1 MATTDF
7 NKLSKELSGK
17 TGFAGSFLLL
27 LIIVLVGVAL
37 VWAHFTELD
46 NVTRGGGKVISS
58 MQNQLVQASEGGVLQ
73 ASFVR
78 EGKRVKE
85 GQLLFEIDPI
95 DAKTAYD
102 QAMQMLI
109 SLKIQEVRLSS
120 EISGSEPVFN
130 LDLIQTAPTVVDT
143 EKALYLSRRAD
154 LRAQLS
160 VLEEKYNQR
169 KQQVSEVDVQVKTA
183 RETLALVQDQIAI
196 IEPLVKAGL
205 SPETELLAL
214 QRQAKDFEGSEQS
227 ALASLKRV
235 NSSIAEIEEQI
246 SSTTQSYS
254 TRSQAELSA
263 IISEIAEIESRVP
276 VLKDRVERTSIRSP
290 VDGIIN
296 RLNVRTIGSFIKP
309 GDVLVELVPI
319 GDLLI
324 VEANIDPKDIA
335 YITPD
340 QDVRI
345 SLTAYD
351 ASRYGA
357 IDGKVLKVS
366 ADAVEDPNTGFS
378 MYQVDVSLDSSLYE
392 DDGSEVEVFPGMV
405 ASIDVLAGKRTVL
418 EYIWQPMAKIKE
430 RAFKD

>member
-1 MATTDF
+1 M
-7 NKLSKELSGK
+7 
-17 TGFAGSFLLL
+17 
-27 LIIVLVGVAL
+27 
-37 VWAHFTELD
+37 
-46 NVTRGGGKVISS
+46 
-58 MQNQLVQASEGGVLQ
+58 
-73 ASFVR
+73 
-78 EGKRVKE
+78 
-85 GQLLFEIDPI
+85 
-95 DAKTAYD
+95 
-102 QAMQMLI
+102 
-109 SLKIQEVRLSS
+109 
-120 EISGSEPVFN
+120 
-130 LDLIQTAPTVVDT
+130 
-143 EKALYLSRRAD
+143 
-154 LRAQLS
+154 S

-263 IISEIAEIESRVP
+263 IISQIAEIESRIP